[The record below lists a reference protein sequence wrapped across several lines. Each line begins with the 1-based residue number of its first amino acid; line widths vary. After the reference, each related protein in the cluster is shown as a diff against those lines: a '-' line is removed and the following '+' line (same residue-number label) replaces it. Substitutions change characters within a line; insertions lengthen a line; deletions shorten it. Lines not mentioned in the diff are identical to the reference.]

1 MQVLLRDLRYGIRM
15 LRTHPGFTAV
25 AILTLAL
32 ALGAN
37 TALFSFADAVL
48 FRPLP
53 FAHPERL
60 VLVNGAPGTLVDM
73 GFGEPE
79 KFMRWK
85 HPVESLEYLAA
96 YDSGRVNLAADDQA
110 PERIQVMRVSADFF
124 PM

>member
-1 MQVLLRDLRYGIRM
+1 MMDTFRQDLRYALRM
-15 LRTHPGFTAV
+15 LRNQPGFAAMV
-25 AILTLAL
+25 VVTLAL

-53 FAHPERL
+53 FANPERL

-79 KFMRWK
+79 KFMRWN

-96 YDSGRVNLAADDQA
+96 YDAGRVNLAADDRA
-110 PERIQVMRVSADFF
+110 P
-124 PM
+124 